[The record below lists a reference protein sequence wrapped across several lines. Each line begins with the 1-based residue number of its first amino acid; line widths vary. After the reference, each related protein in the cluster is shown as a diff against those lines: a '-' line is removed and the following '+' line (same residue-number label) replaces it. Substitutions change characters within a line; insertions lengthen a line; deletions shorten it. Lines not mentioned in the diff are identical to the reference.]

1 MGLNDEMNPL
11 KLNILP
17 QPDDTTCGPTCLH
30 ALYRYLGDGISL
42 EQVIREVKTL
52 EGGGTL
58 AVMLGNHAL
67 DRGYKVSL
75 FTFNLMI
82 FDPTWFQ
89 PQVDLV
95 SRLRLRS
102 EATPHRKQKFAIKN
116 YIRFLEHGGR
126 IALEDLTRGLL
137 RHYLKRG
144 IPIITGLNSTYLYRT
159 KRVFGEDLDDDI
171 RGDVVGHFVVLF
183 GYDQESHRVTVADPY
198 AKNPYANTHYYEADI
213 DRLVCAILL
222 GILTYDA
229 NLLIIE
235 PAKKKTGL
243 PSI

>member
-1 MGLNDEMNPL
+1 MNPL

-30 ALYRYLGDGISL
+30 ALYRYLKDDVSL
-42 EQVIREVKTL
+42 EQVIREVQTL
-52 EGGGTL
+52 DAGGTL
-58 AVMLGNHAL
+58 AVMMGNHAL
-67 DRGYKVSL
+67 DRGYKVTL

-89 PQVDLV
+89 PKVDLAG
-95 SRLRLRS
+95 RLRLRS
-102 EATPHRKQKFAIKN
+102 EAASDEKQRFAIGE
-116 YIRFLEHGGR
+116 YIRFLERGGR
-126 IALEDLTRGLL
+126 IAFEDLTRSLL

-159 KRVFGEDLDDDI
+159 MRVFEDVHDDDI
-171 RGDVVGHFVVLF
+171 RGEVVGHFVVLC
-183 GYDQESHRVTVADPY
+183 GYDQDSHKVTVADPY
-198 AKNPYANTHYYEADI
+198 EKNPYSDTHYYEADL

-222 GILTYDA
+222 GIMTYDG

-235 PAKKKTGL
+235 PAKRKV
-243 PSI
+243 